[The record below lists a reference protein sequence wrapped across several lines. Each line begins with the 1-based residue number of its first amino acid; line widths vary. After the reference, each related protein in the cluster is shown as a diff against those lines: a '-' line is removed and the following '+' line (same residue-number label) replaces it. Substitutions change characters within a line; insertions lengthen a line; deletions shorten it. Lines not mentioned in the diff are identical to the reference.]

1 MKNFTKWS
9 LCFQYFLGRLAVFI
23 VGPLSYLAS
32 ILMGYRVRDLKK
44 IRRECLLHFKK
55 HRGPWLICPNHLTMI
70 DSAILAVAMLPLYRY
85 MLQYRLLAWNL
96 PESANFQRNLFLVI
110 ICYLAKCIPVSR
122 GGDRDQMKSVLD
134 KCDYL
139 LNRKQSL
146 MIFTEGGRSRT
157 GRVNTESFS
166 YGVGQFIK
174 NHDDCHVMCVYM
186 RGDHQDAYSDIPKI
200 GERFTISIDTFK
212 PETKH
217 KGLRAQRDYAGQ
229 IIKRLSSM
237 EETYFATCRQRHSG
251 FDQSEHQEKES
262 GYSFHKTGFHSR

>member
-1 MKNFTKWS
+1 MKNLEKWL
-9 LCFQYFLGRLAVFI
+9 LCFQYALGRLAVFI
-23 VGPLSYLAS
+23 VGPLSYLAF

-44 IRRECLLHFKK
+44 IRRECRHHFRK

-70 DSAILAVAMLPLYRY
+70 DSAILIVAMLPLYRY

-110 ICYLAKCIPVSR
+110 ICYLTKCIPVSR

-139 LNRKQSL
+139 MNKKQSL
-146 MIFTEGGRSRT
+146 MIFAEGGRSRT
-157 GRVNTESFS
+157 GKVNTETFS

-174 NHDDCHVMCVYM
+174 NHEDCHVMCVYM
-186 RGDHQDAYSDIPKI
+186 RGDHQDVYSDIPKL
-200 GERFTISIDTFK
+200 GECFTISIDTFK
-212 PETKH
+212 PQTKH
-217 KGLRAQRDYAGQ
+217 KGLRAQRDYASQ

-237 EETYFATCRQRHSG
+237 EETYFATHRQRYSG
-251 FDQSEHQEKES
+251 PEQSKHRDKES
-262 GYSFHKTGFHSR
+262 GYTLHKPGFRSR